1 MGFFETRKSNLEVLW
16 QEQPEEP
23 LRPSSQRDFYWREHK
38 NCVRE
43 NTNTE
48 VALARTEHETD
59 HHKKK
64 VPSVFCI
71 TKYQT
76 SFLRAHAPY
85 RREGNKGALPA
96 SESSLFPVWEMTQK
110 TQRELGLVPLLHL
123 TWSQPLEQENR
134 FDWQELRFKT
144 CPPHLQH
151 IKINQQLS
159 CRPCILQN
167 TCNKSNNSS
176 LYKPSI
182 PICACYRLHSSTSS
196 KPLACSNA
204 PFHAFWKQVSGNTPT
219 IRFYHLS
226 FYTNT
231 RETGQNPFYWKH
243 IC

>member
-23 LRPSSQRDFYWREHK
+23 LRPSSQRDCYWREHK
-38 NCVRE
+38 KLCRE

-85 RREGNKGALPA
+85 RREENKGALPA

-123 TWSQPLEQENR
+123 TWSQPLEQVWLARAQVQDMPSSSPTHQN
-134 FDWQELRFKT
+134 QSAALLQALHPSK
-144 CPPHLQH
+144 HLQQE
-151 IKINQQLS
+151 QQLFT
-159 CRPCILQN
+159 L
-167 TCNKSNNSS
+167 
-176 LYKPSI
+176 
-182 PICACYRLHSSTSS
+182 
-196 KPLACSNA
+196 
-204 PFHAFWKQVSGNTPT
+204 
-219 IRFYHLS
+219 
-226 FYTNT
+226 
-231 RETGQNPFYWKH
+231 
-243 IC
+243 